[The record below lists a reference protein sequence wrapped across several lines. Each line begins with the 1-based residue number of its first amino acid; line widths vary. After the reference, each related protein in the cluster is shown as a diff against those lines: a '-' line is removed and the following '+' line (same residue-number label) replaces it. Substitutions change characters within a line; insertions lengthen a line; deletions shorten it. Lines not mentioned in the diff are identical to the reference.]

1 MTNLEDRI
9 QAIEDREAIRELT
22 TRYCHAIAAADAA
35 TIVDLFCEDGAFITG
50 DRESRGKDALQK
62 FYGGL
67 AKQPPIP
74 FIQNHVIDELSSDTA
89 RARCSAEI
97 RMTSLTGR
105 PAGTASREATA
116 TIACLAE
123 QATTLFSISSVKI
136 CFKMVILTLVLI
148 LMY

>member
-74 FIQNHVIDELSSDTA
+74 FIQNHVIDELSGDTA

-97 RMTSLTGR
+97 RMVQEGKSVTT
-105 PAGTASREATA
+105 AGWYDDTFRRVDGKWKFDERR
-116 TIACLAE
+116 
-123 QATTLFSISSVKI
+123 FHV
-136 CFKMVILTLVLI
+136 FHMVLLDEGWA
-148 LMY
+148 